1 MLLLV
6 VLQLV
11 GAPAW
16 AGEIADRQAIVDE
29 VGSLLANEDFTAL
42 EALAETYRDP
52 AQRLGSG
59 VWKLERF
66 YKGVSDAFYS
76 EDPDA
81 PSWQRNHALAA
92 RWLAAYPNA
101 PTPHLASAILQLR
114 QAGSY
119 RGGTYA
125 HKVPEANWEPFY
137 RHLTAAGEVLL
148 ASRDVAASDPHW
160 YVLMQQIARQTGAER
175 GMYGQLFDEATAR
188 HPGYYG
194 IYFEAT
200 SYLLPKWNGDA
211 DAVEA
216 FARMAARM
224 TEATDGDALYARVYW
239 IAIYEQFDVG
249 FPGNSKVDW
258 PLMARG
264 MDDIVARY
272 PSEWNIQNFARFSCL
287 ARDRPRT
294 RRFFT
299 LMQEVAD
306 LDVWYSEK
314 NFRNCRDWARDVP
327 LSDLA
332 GALRPTSG
340 D

>member
-6 VLQLV
+6 VLHVV

-29 VGSLLANEDFTAL
+29 VGGLLAGEDFDAL
-42 EALAETYRDP
+42 EALAEAYRDP
-52 AQRLGSG
+52 AQRLNSG

-66 YKGVSDAFYS
+66 YKGVSDAFHGK
-76 EDPDA
+76 DRDD
-81 PSWQRNHALAA
+81 PSWQRNDALVS
-92 RWLAAYPNA
+92 RWLAAYPHS

-114 QAGSY
+114 HGGSY
-119 RGGTYA
+119 RGGDYA
-125 HKVPEANWEPFY
+125 RNVPEANWEPFY
-137 RHLTAAGEVLL
+137 RHVIAAGELLL
-148 ASRDVAASDPHW
+148 ASKDVAARDPHW
-160 YVLMQQIARQTGAER
+160 YVLMQEVARLTTAER

-200 SYLLPKWNGDA
+200 TYLLPKWNGDA

-216 FARMAARM
+216 FARMAARI
-224 TEATDGDALYARVYW
+224 TEASDGASLYARVYW
-239 IAIYEQFDVG
+239 IAIYEQFNTG

-264 MDDIVARY
+264 MDDVIARY

-287 ARDRPRT
+287 ANDRART

-299 LMQEVAD
+299 MMQEVAD
-306 LDVWYSEK
+306 LDAWNRES
-314 NFRNCRDWARDVP
+314 NFRNCRDWAKAVP

-332 GALRPTSG
+332 RALHPTSG